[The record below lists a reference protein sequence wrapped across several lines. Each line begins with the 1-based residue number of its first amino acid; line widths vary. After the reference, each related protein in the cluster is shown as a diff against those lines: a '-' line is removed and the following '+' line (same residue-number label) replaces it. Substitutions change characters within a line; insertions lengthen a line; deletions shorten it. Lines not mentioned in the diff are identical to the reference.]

1 MILVDAITLLYRTSW
16 KLQELQTCD
25 GRLTG
30 MEYGFLV
37 ALESLRRF
45 FKDELILCWEGRR
58 NFRYQIDPEYKA
70 TRRVKRGQDTEEN
83 KKKHLHLNYDRIN
96 EFKEFLLMVAESA
109 SEPELE
115 ADDIIASLAE
125 RYSKTEPVIIFSSD
139 KDLHQLLR
147 DTSPRVKCGGDGGC
161 TSSACA
167 NACVGKWADQDA
179 DNHFAVSQMKDFQH
193 KDKLWTP
200 SRVDE
205 KYHGLTPQQ
214 FKVFQAW
221 MGDTV
226 DNIPGLWRVRQ
237 KFIAAAIQ
245 EGYVPR
251 NMSEYPLFSGR
262 EANAIDAHVA
272 TGSTGD
278 WRDELSSYQISMQK
292 LSRYEKNL
300 RLVTLVVKDN
310 IEVVQRVW
318 DKKKIGEW
326 LYNMQFRSLKLCR
339 ECGVSPPIGADEEF

>member
-1 MILVDAITLLYRTSW
+1 MILVDAMTLLYRTSW

-70 TRRVKRGQDTEEN
+70 TRRVKRGEDTEEN
-83 KKKHLHLNYDRIN
+83 KKKHLHLNYGRIN
-96 EFKEFLLMVAESA
+96 EFKDFLLMVAESA
-109 SEPELE
+109 SDPELE

-125 RYSKTEPVIIFSSD
+125 RYSRTEPVIIFSSD

-147 DTSPRVKCGGDGGC
+147 DTSPRVKCSGDGGC

-167 NACVGKWADQDA
+167 NACVGKWADSDA
-179 DNHFAVSQMKDFQH
+179 DNHFSVSQMKDFQH

-200 SRVDE
+200 LRVDE
-205 KYHGLTPQQ
+205 KFNGLTPQQ
-214 FKVFQAW
+214 FKMFQAW
-221 MGDTV
+221 MGDAV
-226 DNIPGLWRVRQ
+226 DNIPGLYRVRQ
-237 KFIAAAIQ
+237 NFIAAAIQ
-245 EGYVPR
+245 EGYGPS
-251 NMSEYPLFSGR
+251 NMAEYPLFSGR

-272 TGSTGD
+272 PSIR
-278 WRDELSSYQISMQK
+278 RDMPCM
-292 LSRYEKNL
+292 SRYERNL
-300 RLVTLVVKDN
+300 RLVTLVVKDD

-318 DKKKIGEW
+318 DKEKIGAW

>member
-1 MILVDAITLLYRTSW
+1 MILVDAMTLLYRTSW

-45 FKDELILCWEGRR
+45 FKDELVLCWEGRR
-58 NFRYQIDPEYKA
+58 NFRYQIDSEYKA
-70 TRRVKRGQDTEEN
+70 TRRVKRGEDTEEN
-83 KKKHLHLNYDRIN
+83 KKKHLHLNYGRIN

-109 SEPELE
+109 SDPELE

-125 RYSKTEPVIIFSSD
+125 RYSKTKPVIIFSSD

-147 DTSPRVKCGGDGGC
+147 DTSPRRFIAAAADGSKI
-161 TSSACA
+161 TE
-167 NACVGKWADQDA
+167 WTDPDA
-179 DNHFAVSQMKDFQH
+179 DNHFSVSQMKDFQH

-200 SRVDE
+200 LRVDE
-205 KYHGLTPQQ
+205 KFNGLTPQQ
-214 FKVFQAW
+214 FKMFQAW
-221 MGDTV
+221 MGDAV
-226 DNIPGLWRVRQ
+226 DNIPGLYRVRQ

-245 EGYVPR
+245 EGYGPS
-251 NMSEYPLFSGR
+251 NMAEYPLFSGR
-262 EANAIDAHVA
+262 EANAIDAHVKPGPMPAHA
-272 TGSTGD
+272 TV
-278 WRDELSSYQISMQK
+278 EENVQC
-292 LSRYEKNL
+292 LSRYERNL
-300 RLVTLVVKDN
+300 RLVTLVVKDD

-318 DKKKIGEW
+318 DKEKIGTW

>member
-1 MILVDAITLLYRTSW
+1 MILVDAMTLLYRTSW

-58 NFRYQIDPEYKA
+58 NFRYQIDSEYKA
-70 TRRVKRGQDTEEN
+70 TRRVNRGEDTEEN
-83 KKKHLHLNYDRIN
+83 KKKHLHLNYSRIN
-96 EFKEFLLMVAESA
+96 EFKDFLLMVAESA

-147 DTSPRVKCGGDGGC
+147 DTSPRTFVAAAADGSKI
-161 TSSACA
+161 TE
-167 NACVGKWADQDA
+167 WADPDA
-179 DNHFAVSQMKDFQH
+179 DNHFSVSQMKDFQH

-200 SRVDE
+200 LRIDE
-205 KYHGLTPQQ
+205 KFNGLTPHQ
-214 FKVFQAW
+214 FKMFQAW
-221 MGDTV
+221 MGDAV
-226 DNIPGLWRVRQ
+226 DNVPGLYRVRQ

-245 EGYVPR
+245 EGYGPH
-251 NMSEYPLFSGR
+251 NMAEYPLFSGR

-272 TGSTGD
+272 PDFESEPGGVPGGGPGED
-278 WRDELSSYQISMQK
+278 WYAGPGP
-292 LSRYEKNL
+292 SRYEKNL
-300 RLVTLVVKDN
+300 QLVTLVVKDD
-310 IEVVQRVW
+310 IEVVQRAR
-318 DKKKIGEW
+318 DKEKIGAW